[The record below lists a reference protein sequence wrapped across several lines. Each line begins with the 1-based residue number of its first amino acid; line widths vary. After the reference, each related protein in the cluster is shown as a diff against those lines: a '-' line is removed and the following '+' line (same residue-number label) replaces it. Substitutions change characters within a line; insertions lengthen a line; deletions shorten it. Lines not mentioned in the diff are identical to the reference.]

1 MPRKNEFANARKCT
15 NANEMK
21 LDRITIAV
29 NIPIDK
35 GIKNGKSS
43 SLIEF

>member
-35 GIKNGKSS
+35 VLKMV
-43 SLIEF
+43 SLVH